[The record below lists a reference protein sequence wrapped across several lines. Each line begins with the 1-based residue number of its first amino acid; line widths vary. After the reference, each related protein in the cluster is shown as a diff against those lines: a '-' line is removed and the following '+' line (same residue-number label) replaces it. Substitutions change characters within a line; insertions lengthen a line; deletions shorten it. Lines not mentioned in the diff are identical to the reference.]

1 MEAEKCVLAAELCP
15 ALCMEL
21 KESFRPS
28 LTAAAMAAA
37 DGVRRGMGEEIAE
50 SLLGLGGGRR
60 VLSNVGVPIRAGF
73 EKIFILDPSFLAGG
87 GV

>member
-1 MEAEKCVLAAELCP
+1 MLAAELCP
-15 ALCMEL
+15 ELCIEL

-28 LTAAAMAAA
+28 TAAAMAAA
-37 DGVRRGMGEEIAE
+37 DGVRRGMGEEIE
-50 SLLGLGGGRR
+50 GSLLGLGGGRR

-73 EKIFILDPSFLAGG
+73 ENIFILEPSFLGGG